1 MFKKVLLTGALL
13 SFFSSL
19 SFTQDEQVT
28 VIGSLIKGTPIDTGS
43 PISTFSAEEIGA
55 QGNLNIVELIKMVPG
70 SSGMD
75 GEANQFGSNASE
87 GISNVNLRGLGTN
100 RTLVL
105 INGRRQVTVPIATG
119 AGRSVNLHDLPMAAL
134 SRIEILKEGAAATYG
149 SDAIAG
155 VVNFITDSTFEGLRV
170 NVAGKAIANTESD
183 GNEFSI
189 TYGTALDD
197 GTNFLLSLGQQKKSE
212 LRARNTDYVRR
223 SFKENGVGGW
233 SSFGNPG
240 TFLKRLDDDNAATA
254 APLAYIGDPGCNAAG
269 GYAQMLSLD
278 GKIDHKDDDGNVISE
293 TDLNGYHAL
302 CRYQYAYFD
311 NVQEDQTNSQ
321 LWMEFNGDVNGEH
334 DFHVEFAYGKTN
346 VPNYATSPSY
356 PPNNPTATVVP
367 NFHPALQALYDQHP
381 NFATLLKGTEF
392 GGNGTTQ
399 ADAHGMFARP
409 FAVAGNPNGNSG
421 GAEIEYRKYDVVR
434 FGFDFEGSL
443 ADGIDYRT
451 GLNYSQS
458 EGDYT
463 FSDTQQNKY
472 NASLWGYGGPN
483 CPYELT
489 ALSDEGVPTM
499 THTSTGAEAVLDGS
513 TPPTG
518 CNYLNIFS
526 NAVEQGNQ
534 PYHAQANPFTGDKQ
548 VGTSLTDNVGK
559 NPNYLAAHKNDPD
572 FLRWLVDRGQ
582 VEAKS
587 TLMTVDF
594 TMQGIMGALA
604 GGDAAWA
611 AGYERREYTLEQS
624 LPVNAG
630 TRLSPTHDIFD
641 GDKHPCL
648 LPKDNRVASA
658 RAACLSSNPAGLF
671 MFLAPA
677 YSRDQS
683 QEVDSLFAEFALP
696 ILDNF
701 DMQLALRYEDYG
713 NVDSIDP
720 KVVMR
725 WTPIDELTLRFTG
738 QTTFRA
744 PNPDETWDK
753 RSTALAYVAQT
764 SAFKAIDSLGNANLD
779 PEEATTYN
787 IGIITDFGSDNW
799 TATVDYYKFEFDN
812 PIITESYAQ
821 IAAAYEAG
829 KGSSPTAAQ
838 TAAFNA
844 IKSQVRGGA
853 TYATDGSF
861 AASQIARITTP
872 YVNGPATETDGLD
885 LYVKYETDYA
895 EGVLSAGMEAAYVI
909 DYSVGAYSKGGAQI
923 ADAYECAGYFNINN
937 TCRSMPDLKSKA
949 FVNYVTDQHNF
960 YGAINYVSSYEDRR
974 SSVEITP
981 HTTVDATYTY
991 SWDDE
996 FSMSFSAYN
1005 LTDEQPPFTLWEMSY
1020 DPNTHSPLGR
1030 FFKVGFTYNMQ

>member
-1 MFKKVLLTGALL
+1 MFKKLFVTGVIL
-13 SFFSSL
+13 SFFAGL

-87 GISNVNLRGLGTN
+87 GISNINLRGLGTN

-105 INGRRQVTVPIATG
+105 VNGKRQVTVPIATG

-170 NVAGKAIANTESD
+170 NIAGKSIPNTEGD

-189 TYGTALDD
+189 TYGQQLND
-197 GTNFLLSLGQQKKSE
+197 GTNFLLSLGAQQKKE
-212 LRARNTDYVRR
+212 LRASSTDYVTR
-223 SFKENGVGGW
+223 SYAENGRGGW

-240 TFLKRLDDDNAATA
+240 TFVKYLDDDNSDTT
-254 APLAYIGDPGCNAAG
+254 APLAYITDPGCNAAG
-269 GYAQMLSLD
+269 GYSQLLSLD
-278 GKIDHKDDDGNVISE
+278 QEVDHKNAAGDVVSS
-293 TDLNGYHAL
+293 TALNGYHGL

-311 NVQEDQTNSQ
+311 NVQEDQTNAQ
-321 LWMEFNGDVNGEH
+321 LWMEFNGDVNDEH
-334 DFHVEFAYGKTN
+334 NFHVEFAYGKTD

-367 NFHPALQALYDQHP
+367 NFHPALQALYAQHP
-381 NFATLLKGTEF
+381 NFANLLKGTEF

-399 ADAHGMFARP
+399 AVAHGMFNRP
-409 FAVAGNPNGNSG
+409 FAVAGNPNGNSQ
-421 GAEIEYRKYDVVR
+421 GAETEFRKYDVVR
-434 FGFDFEGSL
+434 FAFDFEGSL
-443 ADGIDYRT
+443 TNDIDYRT

-472 NASLWGYGGPN
+472 NAALWGYGGPN

-489 ALSDEGVPTM
+489 EINPTGAPTI
-499 THTSTGAEAVLDGS
+499 THTSTGVNAVLDGS
-513 TPPTG
+513 APPEG
-518 CNYLNIFS
+518 CSYLNVFS
-526 NAVEQGNQ
+526 NAVEHGNQ
-534 PYHAQANPFTGDKQ
+534 AYHAFANPFTLDAQ
-548 VGTSLTDNVGK
+548 VGTTLKQRVGK
-559 NPNYLAAHKNDPD
+559 NPNYQAEHANDPD
-572 FLRWLVDRGQ
+572 FLRWLTDRGQ
-582 VEAKS
+582 IEAKS
-587 TLMTVDF
+587 TLMTLDF
-594 TMQGIMGALA
+594 TMQGLMGALA

-611 AGYERREYTLEQS
+611 AGYERREYNLDQS
-624 LPVNAG
+624 LPAIAG

-641 GDKHPCL
+641 GDKHPCVV
-648 LPKDNRVASA
+648 PKDNRSASA
-658 RAACLSSNPAGLF
+658 RAACLKDNPAGLF

-713 NVDSIDP
+713 DVDSIDP

-725 WTPIDELTLRFTG
+725 WSPMDALTFRFTG

-744 PNPDETWDK
+744 PNPDETWEK
-753 RSTALAYVAQT
+753 RATALAYVNPT
-764 SAFKAIDSLGNANLD
+764 KAFKAIDAIGNPLLD
-779 PEEATTYN
+779 PETATTYN
-787 IGIITDFGSDNW
+787 IGVITDFGTDNW

-829 KGSSPTAAQ
+829 KAAGATAAE

-853 TYATDGSF
+853 NYATDGSF

-872 YVNGPATETDGLD
+872 YVNGPETETDGLD
-885 LYVKYETDYA
+885 IFVKYETDYA
-895 EGVLSAGMEAAYVI
+895 AGILSVGAEAAYVI
-909 DYSVGAYSKGGAQI
+909 DYSVAAYSKGGAQI
-923 ADAYECAGYFNINN
+923 AAAYECAGYFNIDN

-949 FVNYVTDQHNF
+949 FINYDADSHNF
-960 YGAINYVSSYEDRR
+960 YGAINYISSYEDRR
-974 SSVEITP
+974 DNLEVTA
-981 HTTVDATYTY
+981 HTTFDATYTY
-991 SWDDE
+991 SWDD
-996 FSMSFSAYN
+996 FSMAFSAYN
-1005 LTDEQPPFTLWEMSY
+1005 LTDEQPPFTSWEMSY

-1030 FFKVGFTYNMQ
+1030 YLKVGFTYNMQ

>member
-1 MFKKVLLTGALL
+1 MYKKLLLTGVLL

-19 SFTQDEQVT
+19 SLAQDEQVT

-43 PISTFSAEEIGA
+43 PISTFNA
-55 QGNLNIVELIKMVPG
+55 QEVAAQNNLNIVELIKMVPG

-87 GISNVNLRGLGTN
+87 GIANVNLRGLGTN

-105 INGRRQVTVPIATG
+105 VNGKRQVTVPIATG
-119 AGRSVNLHDLPMAAL
+119 AGRSVNLNDLPMSAL

-155 VVNFITDSTFEGLRV
+155 VVNFITDSNFEGLRV
-170 NVAGKAIANTESD
+170 NFGAKGISGAEQD

-189 TYGTALDD
+189 TYGTALND
-197 GTNFLLSLGQQKKSE
+197 GTNFLLSLGAQKKGE
-212 LRARNTDYVRR
+212 LRAENTEYVRR

-240 TFLKRLDDDNAATA
+240 TFVFRLDDGDDNTA
-254 APLAYIGDPGCNAAG
+254 APIGYVGDPGCNASG
-269 GYAQMLSLD
+269 GYAQLLSLD
-278 GKIDHKDDDGNVISE
+278 STVDHKDAAGNVVN
-293 TDLNGYHAL
+293 TTNMGGYHTL

-311 NVQEDQTNSQ
+311 NVQEEQTNSQ

-334 DFHVEFAYGKTN
+334 DFHVEFSYGKTN

-367 NFHPALQALYDQHP
+367 NYHPGLQALYGQHP
-381 NFATLLKGTEF
+381 AFANLLKGTAF
-392 GGNGTTQ
+392 GGDGTTQ
-399 ADAHGMFARP
+399 RAAHAMFARP
-409 FAVAGNPNGNSG
+409 FATAGNPNGASN
-421 GAEIEYRKYDVVR
+421 GAENEFRKYDVYR
-434 FGFDFEGSL
+434 FAFNFEGSL
-443 ADGIDYRT
+443 TDGVEYST

-458 EGDYT
+458 EGNYT

-472 NASLWGYGGPN
+472 NSSLWGYGGPN
-483 CPYELT
+483 CPYEMT
-489 ALSDEGVPTM
+489 ALSATGVPTM
-499 THTSTGAEAVLDGS
+499 THKVTGVAATLS
-513 TPPTG
+513 ATPPPG
-518 CNYLNIFS
+518 CGYLNIFS
-526 NAVEQGNQ
+526 NAFAQGNQ
-534 PYHAQANPFTGDKQ
+534 AFYDNKNPFTQDNQ
-548 VGTSLTDNVGK
+548 VGTSIKDKVGP
-559 NPNYLAAHKNDPD
+559 NPHYLEAQANDPD
-572 FLRWLVDRGQ
+572 FLRWLVDRGE

-587 TLMTVDF
+587 TLMTADF
-594 TMQGIMGALA
+594 TIQGFMGALS

-611 AGYERREYTLEQS
+611 FGYERREYNLEQS
-624 LPVNAG
+624 LPANAG
-630 TRLSPTHDIFD
+630 TKLSPTHDIFD

-648 LPKDNRVASA
+648 LPKDNRDATA
-658 RAACLSSNPAGLF
+658 RANCLATNPAGLF

-677 YSRDQS
+677 YGRDQS

-713 NVDSIDP
+713 TVDSVDP

-725 WTPIDELTLRFTG
+725 WTPIDALTLRFTG

-744 PNPDETWDK
+744 PNPDEIWDK
-753 RSTALAYVAQT
+753 RSTSLAYVAQT
-764 SAFKAIDSLGNANLD
+764 GAFKAIDATGNPNLD

-787 IGIITDFGSDNW
+787 FGIITDFGTDNW
-799 TATVDYYKFEFDN
+799 TATVDYYNFEFDN
-812 PIITESYAQ
+812 PIITEAYAQ
-821 IAAAYEAG
+821 IAAAYANG
-829 KGSSPTAAQ
+829 APGSSPTAAQ

-844 IKSQVRGGA
+844 VKGQVRGGPN
-853 TYATDGSF
+853 YLTDGSF
-861 AASQIARITTP
+861 AASQIARIETL
-872 YVNGPATETDGLD
+872 YVNGPQTETDGVD
-885 LYVKYETDYA
+885 IYVRWEDDY
-895 EGVLSAGMEAAYVI
+895 GNGTLSAGMEAAYVI
-909 DYSVGAYSKGGAQI
+909 DYSVAAYSKGGAQI

-960 YGAINYVSSYEDRR
+960 YGAINYISSYEDRR
-974 SSVEITP
+974 SSVEIAP

-991 SWDDE
+991 SWDD

-1030 FFKVGFTYNMQ
+1030 YFKVGFTYNME